1 MKKNVMMR
9 VASALLV
16 AVLLTTCSI
25 SGTFAKYV
33 TQDDAS
39 DAARVAKWGVA
50 LQVFGNLYGETY
62 KDTIIANNSTDPA
75 ITVQANDHASA
86 DDDVVAPGTNN
97 PDGFHIS
104 LTGTP
109 EVSTKVNV
117 VIEAQ
122 NIFLKAGSYGLMVE
136 VPAGAVTAV
145 NFESLR
151 PLYVIKSGTT
161 SDFIEATTFSAAA
174 DNSSSF
180 YTLEDAV
187 DTTTLG
193 DYYPVVYAMAGDTTY
208 SGDDSKDTINE
219 MAAALAAKFGTATVT
234 TDALTQITTYTVT
247 SETIPANTDLDGKFN
262 VDDIKITWA
271 WDYDSDDNASTIT
284 DEDKADTILGLLMTR
299 AAAGTDALDGTV
311 VKLDGTTYK
320 APVEFTDF
328 CLDTKLSVNITVT
341 QVD

>member
-62 KDTIIANNSTDPA
+62 KDTIIANDSIDPA
-75 ITVQANDHASA
+75 ITVQANDYASA
-86 DDDVVAPGTNN
+86 EDDVVAPGTNN

-122 NIFLKAGSYGLMVE
+122 NIFLKPGSYGLMVE

-145 NFESLR
+145 NFAGMGT
-151 PLYVIKSGTT
+151 LYVKSGD
-161 SDFIEATTFSAAA
+161 DFVVANAYNDITAA
-174 DNSSSF
+174 SGKC

-193 DYYPVVYAMAGDTTY
+193 EYYPVVYAMAGDTTY
-208 SGDDSKDTINE
+208 SGDV
-219 MAAALAAKFGTATVT
+219 L
-234 TDALTQITTYTVT
+234 
-247 SETIPANTDLDGKFN
+247 
-262 VDDIKITWA
+262 
-271 WDYDSDDNASTIT
+271 
-284 DEDKADTILGLLMTR
+284 
-299 AAAGTDALDGTV
+299 V
-311 VKLDGTTYK
+311 V
-320 APVEFTDF
+320 
-328 CLDTKLSVNITVT
+328 
-341 QVD
+341 